1 MPDAPLWLIY
11 LGIFFGPFV
20 QEDTAVFAAAS
31 YSATVPNE
39 WIKVFF
45 IIWAGLCLSDLW
57 KYWIGWAALR
67 HSGAR
72 KFAEKEKVIAFHDK
86 IKDHAFIS
94 LIGVRFM
101 PLARVPAYVASGF
114 FKVPYPLFAAAIIIS
129 AFLYCCAIFAVC
141 HLLGELFNDKL
152 KIMLPV
158 IALTIIALFLFGQW
172 GYRRLNPAKTA
183 KIAQDKTTGD

>member
-11 LGIFFGPFV
+11 AGLFFGPFM

-31 YSATVPNE
+31 YSATVPDE
-39 WIKVFF
+39 WLKVFL

-57 KYWIGWAALR
+57 KYWLGWAAIR
-67 HSGAR
+67 HPKAR
-72 KFAEKEKVIAFHDK
+72 KFAEKEKVAAFHSK
-86 IKDHAFIS
+86 IKKHAFIS

-101 PLARVPAYVASGF
+101 PLARVPAYVACGF
-114 FKVPYPLFAAAIIIS
+114 FEVSYLLFSSAIIIS

-152 KIMLPV
+152 KIILPV
-158 IALTIIALFLFGQW
+158 TAITLIALFIFGQW
-172 GYRRLNPAKTA
+172 IYRRLNPPKPSDKPSKT
-183 KIAQDKTTGD
+183 

>member
-11 LGIFFGPFV
+11 AGLFFGPFM

-31 YSATVPNE
+31 YSATVPDE
-39 WIKVFF
+39 WLKVFL

-57 KYWIGWAALR
+57 KYWLGWAAIR
-67 HSGAR
+67 HSKAR
-72 KFAEKEKVIAFHDK
+72 KFAEKEKVAAFHSK
-86 IKDHAFIS
+86 IKKHAFIS

-101 PLARVPAYVASGF
+101 PLARVPAYIACGF
-114 FKVPYPLFAAAIIIS
+114 FEVSYLLFSSAIIIS

-152 KIMLPV
+152 KMILPATA
-158 IALTIIALFLFGQW
+158 ITLIALFIFGQW
-172 GYRRLNPAKTA
+172 IYRRLNPPKPSDPPSKTV
-183 KIAQDKTTGD
+183 